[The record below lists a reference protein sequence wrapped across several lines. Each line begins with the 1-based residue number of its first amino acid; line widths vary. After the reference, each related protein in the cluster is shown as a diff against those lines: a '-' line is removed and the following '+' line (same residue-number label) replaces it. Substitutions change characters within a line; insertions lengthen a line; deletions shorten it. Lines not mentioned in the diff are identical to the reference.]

1 MLLGSLGSDNS
12 IDPEDVRNELR
23 TELLMLNAALK
34 QLDPNLDL
42 SDAIRPLLAD
52 TGPAVA
58 HVQLLSRQ
66 KQRMEKIRDGLL
78 RQAEEKQSAARAE
91 SSACA
96 MPAHPEPFG
105 RHQEPQSSAP
115 EETSSAPAAAFR
127 DSNSHF
133 ASRPPVRLR
142 GRPRGRRVQ
151 NGAETSGSDVCP
163 GQAAQADVVGT
174 SSPDDAPERS
184 RRRGGRRG
192 GAAGTSAEGGPSEV
206 LINEVLPSWGP
217 FKRYSDRIDQ
227 RTYNEASAVATW
239 AFRAFQAQSGGPHKC
254 TLRGLP
260 YALLDGTPPPVA
272 REKIMGFF
280 CNRYLQFE
288 NIREAAMAND
298 ITRIQIG
305 YYRNEQLIAAELALD
320 GRRNNFISWAVA
332 QLQSLGRKTSRGLT
346 LARFLAIWGAL
357 AEEERKN
364 ITTTK
369 PHSYFQSESA
379 SPG

>member
-1 MLLGSLGSDNS
+1 MLLGSENS
-12 IDPEDVRNELR
+12 IDPEDVRDELR
-23 TELLMLNAALK
+23 TELLRLNSALK
-34 QLDPNLDL
+34 KLDPTLDL
-42 SDAIRPLLAD
+42 SDALRPLLAD

-58 HVQLLSRQ
+58 HVQRLSRQ
-66 KQRMEKIRDGLL
+66 KQRMIDIRDDLL

-91 SSACA
+91 SSARS
-96 MPAHPEPFG
+96 MPAHPEPLG
-105 RHQEPQSSAP
+105 RNQETQSSAP
-115 EETSSAPAAAFR
+115 AETSSAPAATFR

-133 ASRPPVRLR
+133 ASRPPARPR
-142 GRPRGRRVQ
+142 GRPRGRPSRVHR
-151 NGAETSGSDVCP
+151 ESSGSDVCP
-163 GQAAQADVVGT
+163 GHADGVGT

-239 AFRAFQAQSGGPHKC
+239 AFGAFQAQSGGPHKC

-260 YALLDGTPPPVA
+260 YALLEGPAPPVP

-288 NIREAAMAND
+288 NIREAAKAND

-305 YYRNEQLIAAELALD
+305 YYRNEQLIAT
-320 GRRNNFISWAVA
+320 II
-332 QLQSLGRKTSRGLT
+332 QL
-346 LARFLAIWGAL
+346 
-357 AEEERKN
+357 
-364 ITTTK
+364 
-369 PHSYFQSESA
+369 
-379 SPG
+379 